1 MKADELYALKLQDEE
16 CKTQFLRL
24 GICFTSRNLS
34 SHSANVTISLVFSLS
49 FSFSLDVG
57 SLYTIM
63 SNTDYEHYDKN
74 RRKSQN
80 IRNDLPVAKTF
91 QDIEYQELLKRHQAL
106 EEM

>member
-1 MKADELYALKLQDEE
+1 MVAVVLDKKNSSFAEL
-16 CKTQFLRL
+16 T
-24 GICFTSRNLS
+24 TSPC
-34 SHSANVTISLVFSLS
+34 SLLE
-49 FSFSLDVG
+49 
-57 SLYTIM
+57 
-63 SNTDYEHYDKN
+63 DYEHYDKN

>member
-1 MKADELYALKLQDEE
+1 MVAVVLEKIPFSAEL
-16 CKTQFLRL
+16 T
-24 GICFTSRNLS
+24 T
-34 SHSANVTISLVFSLS
+34 SLVA
-49 FSFSLDVG
+49 
-57 SLYTIM
+57 
-63 SNTDYEHYDKN
+63 DYEHYDKN